1 MAEDFPTAT
10 APVGTD
16 DIAKSEIDDYLN
28 VRQQRRWIFPRA
40 ALVGLC
46 AGLVALSFR
55 VARSGA
61 DSLRNQLIAWA
72 KQYPTTGWLVPVLL
86 TLLGALIA
94 VGLTRRFAPEAS
106 GSGIPHLE
114 AVLHRF
120 RKLDWK
126 RLLPVKFVG
135 GILAIGS
142 GLALGREGPTVQM
155 GGAVGD
161 AISRWLKVSE
171 RERLILISSGA
182 GAGLAAAFNAPLSG
196 LIFVLEEVRRDF
208 QPIVF
213 GAAFIAAVVADII
226 ARIGSG
232 QFPVFSVPNY
242 PVPPLV
248 ALPIFALLG
257 LLAGLLGVLFN
268 RALLLGLNQY
278 TRIPRRLNLPV
289 TALTGALV
297 GLVGWFSPN
306 LIGSGHHLAESA
318 LAGNLS
324 LAIIP
329 LFFLV
334 RFLLTTGSYSLGA
347 PGGIFA
353 PLLVLGA
360 LLGLAVGQLGN
371 LLFPTVVPIPAVFAV
386 VGMAAYF
393 TAIVRAPLTGIM
405 LIVEMTGNYSLM
417 LPLLLAC
424 FCAYIVAEALKEMPI
439 YEALL
444 ERDLKRGGTLSAL
457 REPVVVDFI
466 IQPDSPFDGKMVRFL
481 GLPPGCILVRC
492 SDGKQEWVPK
502 AGSRLYAHMRITAV
516 VAPEATTGL
525 EALRKGC
532 APAKG
537 SDGSL

>member
-1 MAEDFPTAT
+1 MDEIAARIVSIWEAFP
-10 APVGTD
+10 PLV
-16 DIAKSEIDDYLN
+16 
-28 VRQQRRWIFPRA
+28 RA
-40 ALVGLC
+40 AIV
-46 AGLVALSFR
+46 
-55 VARSGA
+55 
-61 DSLRNQLIAWA
+61 
-72 KQYPTTGWLVPVLL
+72 
-86 TLLGALIA
+86 
-94 VGLTRRFAPEAS
+94 
-106 GSGIPHLE
+106 
-114 AVLHRF
+114 
-120 RKLDWK
+120 
-126 RLLPVKFVG
+126 
-135 GILAIGS
+135 
-142 GLALGREGPTVQM
+142 LALG
-155 GGAVGD
+155 
-161 AISRWLKVSE
+161 WL
-171 RERLILISSGA
+171 
-182 GAGLAAAFNAPLSG
+182 
-196 LIFVLEEVRRDF
+196 
-208 QPIVF
+208 
-213 GAAFIAAVVADII
+213 AAFIVRFVV
-226 ARIGSG
+226 SK
-232 QFPVFSVPNY
+232 
-242 PVPPLV
+242 
-248 ALPIFALLG
+248 
-257 LLAGLLGVLFN
+257 
-268 RALLLGLNQY
+268 
-278 TRIPRRLNLPV
+278 
-289 TALTGALV
+289 
-297 GLVGWFSPN
+297 
-306 LIGSGHHLAESA
+306 
-318 LAGNLS
+318 
-324 LAIIP
+324 

-532 APAKG
+532 APVKG